1 MNLMNLLDLI
11 YKFIENPLLW
21 GYPILIFI
29 IIYFLLNPEKVEKW
43 GAILLKAFAYFSVR
57 AEKKHIS
64 LDVQS
69 YVNSFQKQVN
79 SECEGL
85 LPYGI
90 KIEWVGEEITPESF
104 LAEGKVIIRLGHHK
118 NRDENIIRVILEYV
132 SQALVPEIKHHI
144 AKEVRQ
150 AIDFT
155 VIKKILNDVPSALN
169 RFYETRYKPE
179 VKENPKIEELCKMMD
194 DLDNVGWFTRIFLR
208 EMKEIGVELQNRF
221 PNLSEMDVNNEVIDF
236 LKFLH
241 TIATKRPEEKVPL
254 SFIGNFIKVAI
265 VLIARPESIDLEPHK
280 RRIKEHIS
288 KVNSIYLAARGGNV
302 ELVKFLVREIDNWK
316 SLRRI
321 DELKVYKIKLNN
333 KKIKSICIRYKI
345 IDQTRN
351 SVDKRS

>member
-1 MNLMNLLDLI
+1 MNLMDLLDVI
-11 YKFIENPLLW
+11 YKFIGNPFFW
-21 GYPILIFI
+21 GYPILISI

-64 LDVQS
+64 LDIQS
-69 YVNSFQKQVN
+69 YVNSFQRQVN

-90 KIEWVGEEITPESF
+90 KIEWVSEEITPESF

-132 SQALVPEIKHHI
+132 SQALVPEIKHHM

-155 VIKKILNDVPSALN
+155 VVKKILNKTPSALN

-194 DLDNVGWFTRIFLR
+194 DLDNVG
-208 EMKEIGVELQNRF
+208 
-221 PNLSEMDVNNEVIDF
+221 
-236 LKFLH
+236 
-241 TIATKRPEEKVPL
+241 
-254 SFIGNFIKVAI
+254 
-265 VLIARPESIDLEPHK
+265 
-280 RRIKEHIS
+280 
-288 KVNSIYLAARGGNV
+288 
-302 ELVKFLVREIDNWK
+302 
-316 SLRRI
+316 
-321 DELKVYKIKLNN
+321 
-333 KKIKSICIRYKI
+333 
-345 IDQTRN
+345 
-351 SVDKRS
+351 

>member
-1 MNLMNLLDLI
+1 MNLLDLI
-11 YKFIENPLLW
+11 YEFIKNPSLW

-43 GAILLKAFAYFSVR
+43 GAILFKAFAYFSVR

-64 LDVQS
+64 LDIQS
-69 YVNSFQKQVN
+69 YVNSFQKQIN
-79 SECEGL
+79 DESEGL

-90 KIEWVGEEITPESF
+90 KIEWVSEEITPESF

-118 NRDENIIRVILEYV
+118 NRDENIIRVILEYI

-144 AKEVRQ
+144 TKEVRQ

-155 VIKKILNDVPSALN
+155 VVKKILSDVPSALN

-179 VKENPKIEELCKMMD
+179 VEENPKIEELCKMME
-194 DLDNVGWFTRIFLR
+194 DLDSVGWFTRIFLR
-208 EMKEIGVELQNRF
+208 EMKEIGVELKSRF
-221 PNLSEMDVNNEVIDF
+221 PNLSEMDVNNEIIDF
-236 LKFLH
+236 LRFLH
-241 TIATKRPEEKVPL
+241 TIATKRPEEIVPL

-265 VLIARPESIDLEPHK
+265 VLVARPESIDLEPHK

-288 KVNSIYLAARGGNV
+288 KVNSIYLAARGGYV
-302 ELVKFLVREIDNWK
+302 ELVKFLAKEIDNWS

-321 DELKVYKIKLNN
+321 GELKVYSVRLNN
-333 KKIKSICIRYKI
+333 RKVKSICVRYKVI
-345 IDQTRN
+345 ESDGDN
-351 SVDKRS
+351 VDKRS